1 MVSSRTVYHVTPS
14 GSGKRWVVTQQK
26 SNSFSEEYTS
36 KDAAVRAAKVRARG
50 QEPSLIKVYKQ
61 DGNVEYESAYGE
73 EAAPAPPETP
83 RAR

>member
-1 MVSSRTVYHVTPS
+1 MASNRTVYHVTPS
-14 GSGKRWVVTQQK
+14 DSGKRWVVSQQR

-61 DGNVEYESAYGE
+61 DGNVEYESAYGKDVTSGTR
-73 EAAPAPPETP
+73 PTGTSG
-83 RAR
+83 